1 MTKPGSL
8 AMQIIERAMAAKS
21 DSSKE
26 VSFHAAHYI
35 TNAFSQLVSRMKFA
49 LAFSR
54 QGHLAFVAMLPTL
67 GVVVICLIVFCGITR
82 LLDVQTAPAHP
93 HLTGFST

>member
-1 MTKPGSL
+1 MNKTWIV
-8 AMQIIERAMAAKS
+8 AMQIIESAMAAKS

-49 LAFSR
+49 LAFPDN
-54 QGHLAFVAMLPTL
+54 A
-67 GVVVICLIVFCGITR
+67 I
-82 LLDVQTAPAHP
+82 
-93 HLTGFST
+93 

>member
-35 TNAFSQLVSRMKFA
+35 TNAF
-49 LAFSR
+49 
-54 QGHLAFVAMLPTL
+54 
-67 GVVVICLIVFCGITR
+67 
-82 LLDVQTAPAHP
+82 
-93 HLTGFST
+93 